1 MTQTNSDLPDA
12 STIPEAGSSP
22 LADLLTLLAGST
34 SDPSS
39 GVDESSVSG
48 AAAPSGVSPLAPS
61 PLAAE
66 NSLESPPTDLPTDI
80 SPLQSSGISGTESV
94 EAATLKQFND
104 LSVPAKSSE
113 QLQSLKQQSLS
124 EPVKTGENLEDL
136 ESAEE
141 NLLQTFG
148 ALAGGGDEFDQLQEL
163 LVKPEI
169 LELRDRMTELEQKL
183 EALSKRDYDPK
194 KFIQLMV
201 PVMAELLNRHFGEFT
216 QQILIQFKQE
226 IFLEFKQ
233 QIVAEFKQD
242 MLDAIA
248 PIANKVN
255 TSSPDTN
262 LSIRVIGLQKDA

>member
-1 MTQTNSDLPDA
+1 MTQTDSDRSQA
-12 STIPEAGSSP
+12 STPSEAGTSP

-34 SDPSS
+34 SNPGS
-39 GVDESSVSG
+39 GGEDSSVSG
-48 AAAPSGVSPLAPS
+48 AAEPSGVDPLAPS
-61 PLAAE
+61 PLAADE
-66 NSLESPPTDLPTDI
+66 SLESPPAHLPTDI
-80 SPLQSSGISGTESV
+80 SPLQLGRDGSESD
-94 EAATLKQFND
+94 EAAVLKQLGD

-124 EPVKTGENLEDL
+124 EPVKTAGDLEGL

-141 NLLQTFG
+141 NLSQTFG
-148 ALAGGGDEFDQLQEL
+148 ALAGAGNEFDQLQEL

-169 LELRDRMTELEQKL
+169 LELRDRMAELEQKL

-226 IFLEFKQ
+226 IFVEFKQ

-248 PIANKVN
+248 PIADKVN

-262 LSIRVIGLQKDA
+262 LSIRVIGLQKDAQ